1 MTHKRNR
8 TIEEKIL
15 DCLDDKI
22 KNIHPTLRDELL
34 EELKSIPEANNVSK
48 CKSYVV
54 KLLSIPEMGRHSREY
69 WISRG
74 WSESESYVKSKQN
87 TQRGKISP
95 YSRDFWT
102 SKINP
107 NTGKYYTKD
116 ESDYE
121 RNSRRPIRKEYWI
134 KKGYSEEESEMLA
147 LKTKNKNNIKG
158 SKKSKKIN
166 PEIHKVNSKRCIEY
180 WINLGYS
187 KIEAKEKVSEQ
198 QATFTL
204 EKCIKKYGEE
214 VGKQR
219 WLKRQEKWK
228 ETIDNKTDGEKIEI
242 KRKKATKVNYK
253 SLWNKDLEEDG
264 ILYLIKIYGLGEE
277 FYKIGVTTKTLY
289 TRYGGNK
296 IGNYSYDIL
305 DIFET
310 TIHEAFLQEQKI
322 IKENKN
328 ISYTPKQKF
337 EGWTE
342 CFYEKPIING

>member
-1 MTHKRNR
+1 MPHKRNR
-8 TIEEKIL
+8 TVEEKIL

-22 KNIHPTLRDELL
+22 KNIHPTLREKLL
-34 EELKSIPEANNVSK
+34 EELKVIPEANSVIR

-54 KLLSIPEMGRHSREY
+54 RLLGIPEMGRHTREY

-87 TQRGKISP
+87 NKKEKISP

-107 NTGKYYTKD
+107 NTGKYYTRD
-116 ESDYE
+116 EADYE

-134 KKGYSEEESEMLA
+134 EKGYSEEESEMLA
-147 LKTKNKNNIKG
+147 LKTKTKNNIKG
-158 SKKSKKIN
+158 SKRAAEIN
-166 PEIHKVNSKRCIEY
+166 PEIHKLTSKRCIEY

-204 EKCIKKYGEE
+204 EKCIEKYGEE
-214 VGKQR
+214 CGKQR
-219 WLKRQEKWK
+219 WLDRQEKWK
-228 ETIDNKTDGEKIEI
+228 ETLDNKTDSEKTEI
-242 KRKKATKVNYK
+242 RRKKATKINYRT
-253 SLWNKDLEEDG
+253 LWNKDLDEDG
-264 ILYLIKIYGLGEE
+264 MLYLIKIYGFGEE
-277 FYKIGVTTKTLY
+277 FYKVGITTKSLY
-289 TRYGGNK
+289 RRYGGNK

-305 DIFET
+305 DVFEN

-328 ISYTPKQKF
+328 ISYVPKQKF

-342 CFYEKPIING
+342 CFYEKPIINS